1 MYNHK
6 NIAMRTLAG
15 IIFDLIRFSLDFHFR
30 FSEIKFVIYDILGRQ
45 VKTLVNEYK
54 QAGTYQVNFNAEGLS
69 SGIYFYK
76 MTAGD
81 FSETKKLVLVK

>member
-1 MYNHK
+1 
-6 NIAMRTLAG
+6 MRTLAG